1 MWIAS
6 DLQCMGTNLKYMGK
20 AGCGQHTKMCN
31 QILIAT
37 NMVRV
42 CVSL

>member
-1 MWIAS
+1 
-6 DLQCMGTNLKYMGK
+6 MGTNLKYMGK

-37 NMVRV
+37 NMVTAPFFLKGRLACARV
-42 CVSL
+42 